1 MIKYNKRFDRQT
13 QICFLLIDDTYL
25 IKDTY
30 IKELIKN
37 VSDYTISNITDKG
50 YDLFHGQH
58 EDLSLNQLS
67 DLDYTHCV
75 VFTTGTE
82 FINGEAFFEIIENYI
97 QNDFLV
103 AGHVLD
109 RKEAYYE
116 LHKQCYI
123 INFSLYKKYNKPI
136 IGKEQL
142 NTKHRQTKPWRSKDN
157 IHDDYTP
164 IWVNG
169 GEDQMDYNHKMHGY
183 HILSTAFDNDI
194 PVLVFDNSIR
204 QHKKYHYYDSLE
216 ELSWLYFR
224 QSHAQTT
231 FVHRNSNEFPPK
243 DFANKVTEVF
253 TPASG
258 DWWFNNLDLEHKC
271 KVIFYDYNQKSLDY
285 WKQNCKEHVNVTYE
299 FVLIDLLSMELDL
312 TQYLKT
318 NNPLINLSNIFCYEG
333 TTAFANL
340 KYRLHRENKLISHII
355 DKFPES
361 YLYFC
366 NRACSGFKDVQYFDI
381 AKNFTTIELDSL
393 KTPTYHQNGDWCV

>member
-1 MIKYNKRFDRQT
+1 MIKYNKRFDRESQV
-13 QICFLLIDDTYL
+13 CFLLIDDTYL
-25 IKDTY
+25 IKDNY
-30 IKELIKN
+30 VKELIKN

-58 EDLSLNQLS
+58 EDLLLNQLS

-82 FINGEAFFEIIENYI
+82 FINGEAFFETIENYI
-97 QNDFLV
+97 GNDFLI
-103 AGHVLD
+103 AGHILD

-123 INFSLYKKYNKPI
+123 INLSLYKKYNKPI
-136 IGKEQL
+136 IGQEQL
-142 NTKHRQTKPWRSKDN
+142 GTKHRKIKPWRSKDN

-164 IWVNG
+164 TWVNG
-169 GEDQMDYNHKMHGY
+169 GEDETDYNHKMHGH
-183 HILSTAFDNDI
+183 HILSTAFENDI
-194 PVLVFDNSIR
+194 PVLVFDNTIR
-204 QHKKYHYYDSLE
+204 QNKKYHYYDSLE
-216 ELSWLYFR
+216 ELTWLYFR
-224 QSHAQTT
+224 QSYAQTT
-231 FVHRNSNEFPPK
+231 FVHHNSNEFPPK

-258 DWWFNNLDLEHKC
+258 DWWFDNLDIENKC
-271 KVIFYDYNQKSLDY
+271 NVVFYDYNQKSLDY
-285 WKQNCKEHVNVTYE
+285 WKQNCKTHPNVTYD
-299 FVLIDLLSMELDL
+299 FVLIDLLSMDLDL
-312 TQYLKT
+312 THYLKSK
-318 NNPLINLSNIFCYEG
+318 NPLINLSNIFCYEG
-333 TTAFANL
+333 TVAFANL
-340 KYRLHRENKLISHII
+340 KFRLHRENKLISHVI

-366 NRACSGFKDVQYFDI
+366 NRACSGFKDVQYFGV